1 MVETAA
7 SLPYIAKGNGAYLVE
22 INTEK
27 TPLTDDADEV
37 INHPSAKALTDLA
50 LILDRLR

>member
-1 MVETAA
+1 MEPAA

-27 TPLTDDADEV
+27 TPLTDNVDEV
-37 INHPSAKALTDLA
+37 INHPSAKVLTN
-50 LILDRLR
+50 LIIVLDRLR